1 MKTTAPNEES
11 HDHIRASRGISHLES
26 GSTPDLASGLVVAS
40 TPKVRSRSADNLSG
54 KQIKPSNLEEEEE
67 ETPDSDISEIIEA
80 IPVTRGGVKATRD
93 GVIATRDGVIATR
106 DKSRDIKVG
115 DLESDFSEEEEEENP
130 FGMFLT
136 FNILIIIFTSVAAQ
150 IY

>member
-40 TPKVRSRSADNLSG
+40 TPKVRSRSADNLSA
-54 KQIKPSNLEEEEE
+54 KQIKPSNLEEE

-80 IPVTRGGVKATRD
+80 IPVTHGGVKATRD

-115 DLESDFSEEEEEENP
+115 DLESDFSEEEEEEENP

-136 FNILIIIFTSVAAQ
+136 FNKLIIIFTSVAAQ